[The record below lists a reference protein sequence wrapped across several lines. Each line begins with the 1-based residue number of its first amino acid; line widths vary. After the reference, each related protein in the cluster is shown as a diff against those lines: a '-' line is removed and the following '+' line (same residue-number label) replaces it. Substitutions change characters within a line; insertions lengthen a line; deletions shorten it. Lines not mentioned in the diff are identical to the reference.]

1 MPQYKFDE
9 QMKVDREIEIP
20 PKDIFI
26 GLGWDEDAQTKRR
39 QYRRFYPDE
48 LENIREILPIS
59 TPFNQYEV
67 KRG

>member
-26 GLGWDEDAQTKRR
+26 GLGWDEDA
-39 QYRRFYPDE
+39 
-48 LENIREILPIS
+48 
-59 TPFNQYEV
+59 
-67 KRG
+67 